1 MGVISPSI
9 SPSLAA
15 LHDRISQIQSQ
26 LAAPGFSSA
35 LAQATATSTATATSA
50 APATTATGVATAA
63 SAPPPTWATAA
74 APSAATAAPGTA
86 SGSSG
91 PATGEQIVAL
101 AERHLGVPYRW
112 GGTDPAHGLDC
123 SGLVQV
129 VFRDA
134 GIELP
139 RVSRDQARVGT
150 PVASLADARP
160 GDLVAFGS
168 PVDHIGIYAGNG
180 EMVVAPQTGD
190 VVKVQK
196 IGSRVPTA
204 IRRVV

>member
-74 APSAATAAPGTA
+74 APSAATAAP
-86 SGSSG
+86 GSSG

>member
-1 MGVISPSI
+1 MVIPSSI

-15 LHDRISQIQSQ
+15 LQGRLAEIQTRV
-26 LAAPGFSSA
+26 AAPGF
-35 LAQATATSTATATSA
+35 AQALTSAQSSGTATMAATS
-50 APATTATGVATAA
+50 TGVATAPT
-63 SAPPPTWATAA
+63 APAPTWATAA
-74 APSAATAAPGTA
+74 ATATAAPRAGSV
-86 SGSSG
+86 SGD
-91 PATGEQIVAL
+91 EIVSL
-101 AERHLGVPYRW
+101 AKRHLGVPYVW
-112 GGTDPAHGLDC
+112 GGTDPERGLDC

-139 RVSRDQARVGT
+139 RVSRDQAKAGT
-150 PVASLADARP
+150 AVASLAEARP

-180 EMVVAPQTGD
+180 EMVVAPRTGD

-196 IGSRVPTA
+196 ITRPIVA
-204 IRRVV
+204 IRRIL

>member
-74 APSAATAAPGTA
+74 ATSAATAAP
-86 SGSSG
+86 GSSG